1 MVTQGDI
8 EHFSDLYREGENN
21 NSPPVQ
27 LCNPFYWNYCFWQII
42 GAACQTVLAEPE
54 GTSA

>member
-8 EHFSDLYREGENN
+8 QHFSDLYREGENN